1 MSARKIHA
9 PRWYVSVR
17 SPYSWLALRDAEA
30 SGSELLADSEMRV
43 FFEPTAELSATVT
56 EKSAVFHYTPM
67 SRSKHLY
74 ILRDVARLARK
85 RELAV
90 TWPVDEKPAWEVSA
104 VALARVVDESQSEG
118 KRLALALA
126 NARWLEG
133 RNIHEESTV
142 ADCLTDL
149 GLDGGLAGLHRTDE
163 GLEIARA
170 LLKQLDRDGVFGVP
184 YIVVGREPY
193 WGLERLFL
201 AEEAHSS
208 AVLPAPAGSAP
219 PTSGEEAAG
228 PLDDQPGGCG

>member
-1 MSARKIHA
+1 MSARQSRA

-30 SGSELLADSEMRV
+30 YGSGILADSEMHV
-43 FFEPTAELSATVT
+43 FFEPTGEFAGKVT

-74 ILRDVARLARK
+74 ILRDVARLVRQ
-85 RELAV
+85 RELTI
-90 TWPVDEKPAWEVSA
+90 TWPLDDNPAWEVSA
-104 VALARVVDESQSEG
+104 VALARVLSESQSEG
-118 KRLALALA
+118 KRLAFALA

-133 RNIHEESTV
+133 RNVHEESTV
-142 ADCLTDL
+142 ENCLTEL
-149 GLDGGLAGLHRTDE
+149 GLDGGLAALHRTEE
-163 GLEIARA
+163 GLEIGRT

-184 YIVVGREPY
+184 YFIVGREAY

-201 AEEAHSS
+201 AEEAHASS
-208 AVLPAPAGSAP
+208 ASLVPAVAAP
-219 PTSGEEAAG
+219 LMTVEEAAG